1 MKWSWQLGCPCD
13 PQLARAIVELEQ
25 TAWPSDDPDERFPSA
40 PETYAASIVAFEG
53 SRAVGHTAVRKK
65 AFVHRG
71 VSYTGYGLSEVVV
84 HPQWQRRGIGSEM
97 IRRAA
102 DFISACAPDVS
113 LFTCEPS
120 RVGFY
125 QRGGWRA
132 AKDACLVGGTRERP
146 FRSDRLGLTV
156 MVRSFSSRAILHR
169 ADFDGA
175 DIWIELGENQLW

>member
-1 MKWSWQLGCPCD
+1 
-13 PQLARAIVELEQ
+13 
-25 TAWPSDDPDERFPSA
+25 
-40 PETYAASIVAFEG
+40 
-53 SRAVGHTAVRKK
+53 
-65 AFVHRG
+65 
-71 VSYTGYGLSEVVV
+71 
-84 HPQWQRRGIGSEM
+84 M

-113 LFTCEPS
+113 LFTCEPG

-132 AKDACLVGGTRERP
+132 AKDTCLVGGTRERP

-156 MVRSFSSRAILHR
+156 VVRFFSSRAILHR

>member
-13 PQLARAIVELEQ
+13 PQLARAILDLEQ

-65 AFVHRG
+65 AFVHQG

-102 DFISACAPDVS
+102 
-113 LFTCEPS
+113 
-120 RVGFY
+120 
-125 QRGGWRA
+125 
-132 AKDACLVGGTRERP
+132 KDACLVGGTRERP

-156 MVRSFSSRAILHR
+156 MVRFFSSRAILHR